1 MMHDAFDAL
10 NERRIQALHTYV
22 VALSQAD
29 LDTVARILQ
38 EAEQDAV
45 LERMLLE
52 LHAAEAQGMR
62 TPVALKDVQAIK
74 KTLQTYALLE
84 AHSTTANQKTHSGR
98 KEHMPHLKNVAEEE
112 GEY

>member
-1 MMHDAFDAL
+1 MMHDALNAL
-10 NERRIQALHTYV
+10 NEQRIQALHSYV

-38 EAEQDAV
+38 EAEQDSV

-62 TPVALKDVQAIK
+62 TPVALKDVQTIK
-74 KTLQTYALLE
+74 KALQTYALLE
-84 AHSTTANQKTHSGR
+84 THNTTANQKTHNSR
-98 KEHMPHLKNVAEEE
+98 KKRMPHLKNVAEGE